1 MTTICGYELVDV
13 RRSLRDAI
21 DQRNRRAAFRWT
33 AELVATPGAVG
44 SLWASYWLAW
54 LDTPTLPILLRQSWG
69 TIEAAA
75 QAHGDWVVF
84 RNDPD
89 VRAAA
94 AEITTRLL
102 DQPRP
107 TPVVWPTKDIVTYD
121 ISVIREQTV
130 PVAADSSAV
139 MSVWKRGEDDME
151 VRILAGRWLTFL
163 ETGDTRSALSIIAW
177 TMMPTKV
184 KCAARGPSVSKTA
197 ARSPLWFWLELGRA
211 VTANTTHRGWPT
223 MCAAVTHAFQ
233 THWKRWTSAERMR
246 VLLVW
251 VLQLRAC
258 FAGTAVN
265 WTALPVHQRT
275 EDIDLPYKEVAT
287 ELGGTV
293 TATPGPTSPKKTMSK
308 SEAKMAASDAALL
321 AMLGIED

>member
-1 MTTICGYELVDV
+1 MTTICGYELADV

-21 DQRNRRAAFRWT
+21 DQRNRRAAFRWM

-54 LDTPTLPILLRQSWG
+54 LDTPTLPILLRQSWA

-75 QAHGDWVVF
+75 QAHGDWVAF

-89 VRAAA
+89 VRTAA

-130 PVAADSSAV
+130 PAAADSAAV
-139 MSVWKRGEDDME
+139 MAVWKRGEDDME

-184 KCAARGPSVSKTA
+184 KCAARGA
-197 ARSPLWFWLELGRA
+197 AALGKARASAIWFWLELGRA
-211 VTANTTHRGWPT
+211 ITNTTHRGWPT

-233 THWKRWTSAERMR
+233 THWKRWTLTERMR

-258 FAGTAVN
+258 FAGTATN

-275 EDIDLPYKEVAT
+275 EDIDLPYKEVAA
-287 ELGGTV
+287 ELGGAA
-293 TATPGPTSPKKTMSK
+293 TAAPGPTSPKKTMSK